1 MCFPCLSYHTS
12 VLQKV
17 TIIGYWT
24 KCTRNLSVLF
34 FTTAGASAAISIDIL
49 IKIQKKKK
57 KRGEPVSLEAI
68 NIIHLLSLSPW
79 VYVFAIFCVAKRDTA
94 IPLLGC
100 RLKRGGGLKE
110 NVSAVVWIAALL
122 SQSSWQT
129 KYGYLVLGSP
139 QTFSSKWT
147 RWEGHST
154 KTTDSMYP
162 LWWRPSFKE
171 KLRLLEN
178 QYLPS

>member
-1 MCFPCLSYHTS
+1 MY
-12 VLQKV
+12 KD
-17 TIIGYWT
+17 
-24 KCTRNLSVLF
+24 LSVLF
-34 FTTAGASAAISIDIL
+34 FITAGESAAISIDIL
-49 IKIQKKKK
+49 IKIQKKK
-57 KRGEPVSLEAI
+57 RCEPVFLEAV
-68 NIIHLLSLSPW
+68 NIINLLSLSPW
-79 VYVFAIFCVAKRDTA
+79 VYVFAIFCVAKWDLP
-94 IPLLGC
+94 IPLLGH
-100 RLKRGGGLKE
+100 RLKHGGGLKK
-110 NVSAVVWIAALL
+110 NISKVVWIAALL

-129 KYGYLVLGSP
+129 KYGYLVMGSW

-162 LWWRPSFKE
+162 LWWSPSFQE